1 MYETIRSWNPRNN
14 INVKYTDGDGNKNIW
29 SCDQSEL
36 VDEIIHVTE
45 QYKKMEI
52 KLTGRQLY
60 YQLVA
65 KDLIPNATEVY
76 KRLSKFATDGRYGG
90 VFDWDA
96 IEDRGR
102 VNQKHAEWS
111 SIEDLIQSA
120 LHSYRLPR
128 WDNQNY
134 YVEML
139 CEKQA
144 LESVLKPVADK
155 WHIRFGY
162 NKGYTSASSI
172 YDMSKRVINE
182 IWGGK
187 EVVILYFG
195 DHDPSGLDM
204 IRDIRDRMFELITQ
218 CEDPQP
224 LTPVVAHDFFNVE
237 ALALTKEQIKSFNPP
252 PNPAKFSDP
261 RSKDYVAE
269 HGKVSWELDAINPH
283 TLQEIAEDGILKY
296 LDQDMYYEVVEKERE
311 DAKALV
317 EFGNS
322 LQEK

>member
-1 MYETIRSWNPRNN
+1 MFECIRNWNPREF
-14 INVKYTDGDGNKNIW
+14 IKVKYIDGDGVKQIW
-29 SCDQSEL
+29 SCRQSDL
-36 VDEIIHVTE
+36 INKITEITE
-45 QYKKMEI
+45 QYKEMDI
-52 KLTGRQLY
+52 KLSGRQLY

-65 KDLIPNATEVY
+65 MDFIPNAIEIY
-76 KRLSKFATDGRYGG
+76 KRVSKFATDGRYGG

-102 VNQKHAEWS
+102 ISSKHSEWDNIS
-111 SIEDLIQSA
+111 DLISSA

-128 WDNQNY
+128 WDNQHY

-144 LESVLKPVADK
+144 LESVLKPIADK

-162 NKGYTSASSI
+162 NKGYTSASSM
-172 YDMSKRVINE
+172 YEMSKRVINE
-182 IWGGK
+182 IWSGK

-204 IRDIRDRMFELITQ
+204 IRDIRERMLEFLTE

-224 LTPVVAHDFFNVE
+224 LDKIVAHDMFSVE
-237 ALALTKEQIKSFNPP
+237 PLALTKEQIETFSPP

-261 RSKDYVAE
+261 RSKEYVAD
-269 HGKVSWELDAINPH
+269 HGKVSWELDAIDPY
-283 TLQEIAEDGILKY
+283 TLQEIAENGILKY
-296 LDQDMYYEVVEKERE
+296 LDEEMYDEVVTKEKE
-311 DAKALV
+311 DSKTLID
-317 EFGNS
+317 FGNS
-322 LQEK
+322 L